1 MIDFIVSL
9 VSTAVAWLNLTCVLR
24 LFVTLTVN
32 NAIIRNRRL
41 CRLRL
46 WHSNRL
52 CNAQGPP
59 QRQRGS
65 PHVRFAGGGNLN
77 SAVLELTVVIAIQ
90 YDTRRYFNVR
100 SKADIVSLMY
110 HTEPN

>member
-1 MIDFIVSL
+1 MPPASVAQQ
-9 VSTAVAWLNLTCVLR
+9 STVQCTRAPAVA
-24 LFVTLTVN
+24 
-32 NAIIRNRRL
+32 
-41 CRLRL
+41 
-46 WHSNRL
+46 
-52 CNAQGPP
+52 G
-59 QRQRGS
+59 QRGS

-77 SAVLELTVVIAIQ
+77 SAVLELTVVITVQ